1 MDNEF
6 KYTSGQYAKMLGISK
21 EALRSRRRRRELES
35 EYIIKNKICLY
46 REPASNHSKKPPG
59 QKSSPSLADCSLR
72 LVPRSVVRQRRRGKH
87 GTSDEKYGK
96 NYAFKKH
103 NDLKMLAKLQRN
115 VDPELQELLPEAIE
129 QAKRIKEQK
138 QKELQREL
146 MNQRS
151 KFYGAMYNPKFATPT
166 WNEFKEKPKPR
177 KYKYYD

>member
-35 EYIIKNKICLY
+35 EYIIKNNICLY

-59 QKSSPSLADCSLR
+59 QSSLR
-72 LVPRSVVRQRRRGKH
+72 LAPNSSFRASRLEVRQRRRGSH

-151 KFYGAMYNPKFATPT
+151 KFYGAIYNPKFATPT
-166 WNEFKEKPKPR
+166 WSEFKEKPKPR